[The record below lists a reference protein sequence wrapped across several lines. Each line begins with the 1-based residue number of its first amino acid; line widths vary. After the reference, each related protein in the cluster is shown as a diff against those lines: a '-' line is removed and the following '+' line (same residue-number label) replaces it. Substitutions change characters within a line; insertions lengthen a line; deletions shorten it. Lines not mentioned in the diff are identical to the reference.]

1 MVVEEVEVAVVS
13 AAPESVEPEGLSLL
27 ALMDNLLYHFALMVA
42 GRGGSFQPL

>member
-1 MVVEEVEVAVVS
+1 MEVEEVAVAS

-42 GRGGSFQPL
+42 GRGGSFQLL